1 MSECDPRV
9 LAFLLTSIF
18 ENSLALKHRA
28 DLEKSSITEASRRA
42 QGIRSVPPSDFQ
54 RLLGF
59 PVSSAILSLMLL
71 PYPDPAGGYLT
82 MFQTKCFYGD
92 TTKDEV
98 ISTTT
103 KKKAEPPKYLQPKGM
118 SPRLY
123 FVRSALAKVM
133 DLTAPLYLVEG
144 QKKAIAAA
152 QLGFAAVG
160 FAGIQGWHV
169 RGSYR
174 LVDDFAHI
182 PLVDRRVMIC
192 PDGDVQSNSDVEKGA
207 ADFAEALEA
216 AGANVQIKLLQGAA

>member
-1 MSECDPRV
+1 MNLTLE
-9 LAFLLTSIF
+9 FLLSSIF
-18 ENSLALKHRA
+18 ASGLATAHRA
-28 DLEKSSITEASRRA
+28 DLEKSGITEVTRLA
-42 QGIRSVPPSDFQ
+42 QGIRSVPPSDFH

-59 PVSSAILSLMLL
+59 RVSTPIISLMLL

-82 MFQTKCFYGD
+82 MFQAKCFYGD
-92 TTKDEV
+92 TKRDEPA
-98 ISTTT
+98 TAT
-103 KKKAEPPKYLQPKGM
+103 KKKAEPPKYLQPRGM
-118 SPRLY
+118 GPRLY
-123 FVRSALAKVM
+123 FVRSVLSQVM
-133 DLTAPLYLVEG
+133 DLAVSLYLVEG
-144 QKKAIAAA
+144 QKKTMAAA

-192 PDGDVQSNSDVEKGA
+192 PDGDVQSNPDVEKGA

-216 AGANVQIKLLQGAA
+216 AGANVQIKLLPGAA